1 MHPLVIFISI
11 AALMS
16 LYVQATT
23 LSTIGDAAGTVILPL
38 PPKHLMFMVDKK
50 GYLDFLQVGAA
61 NFALLTEFGLDLGN
75 KETSLLD
82 MGSGYGRL
90 LAGIIISLGNNFEGN
105 YTGMDILKRHVLWCQ
120 SSYEKYFPDKVK
132 FVHLDV
138 FNARY
143 NPTGLISPT
152 NLTMPAEL
160 STYSFIS
167 LFSVFTHMH
176 EEDIL
181 HYLYELKRI
190 LRPGGTIAATVFTYN
205 PHRLKRV
212 IDSGYGALVYNN
224 HTRIK
229 STTDPLFAIVY
240 DESWFLENIIAK
252 SGLVLESL
260 IYGSALGDPLKKN
273 NKKYPD
279 LYQDLIVLRK
289 SQ

>member
-1 MHPLVIFISI
+1 MYQLYIFISI
-11 AALMS
+11 TALMS
-16 LYVQATT
+16 MYVLANT
-23 LSTIGDAAGTVILPL
+23 LPHVGDVASTVILPL
-38 PPKHLMFMVDKK
+38 PPKNLMFMVDKK
-50 GYLDFLQVGAA
+50 GYLDFLQMGAT
-61 NFALLTEFGLDLGN
+61 NFALLSEFGLNLGS

-90 LAGIIISLGNNFEGN
+90 LAGIIVSLGNNFVGS

-143 NPTGLISPT
+143 NPTGLISPSNFT
-152 NLTMPAEL
+152 IPAGPT
-160 STYSFIS
+160 TYSFIS

-176 EEDIL
+176 EGDIL
-181 HYLYELKRI
+181 HYLHELQRI
-190 LRPGGTIAATVFTYN
+190 LRPGGTIVATVFIYN
-205 PHRLKRV
+205 SYRLKRV
-212 IDSGYGALVYNN
+212 IDTGYGALVYNN

-229 STTDPLFAIVY
+229 STKDPLFAIVY
-240 DESWFLENIIAK
+240 DESWFADNIIAK
-252 SGLVLESL
+252 SGLVLERL

-273 NKKYPD
+273 KKQYPD